1 MKPIELTEEM
11 LLSVRKPAR
20 YVGQE
25 HNMIKKD
32 WSDDIVK
39 VCLCFPDLY
48 EIGMSH
54 LGLKILYDIVN
65 KRNDA
70 LCERSFAPGIDME
83 EVMIKNKIPLFSL
96 ESKMGLSAFDIIGF
110 SLQHELTYTNLLNM
124 LHLSGIPLKAKERV
138 NGNFPLIIAGGTCAF
153 NPEPLSDF
161 IDAFVIGDG
170 EEAIGDI
177 IEAYKRIDKGGT
189 PLLEELSTIEGVYV
203 PRCHDGSKKIKK
215 RLLKELKDE
224 YFPTAPIVPYITTVH
239 DRVTLEIMRGCP
251 NKCSF
256 CQATHIYSPVR
267 IRKPEN
273 ILKLAKETY
282 ENTGLDEVSLL
293 SLSSSNYPQISKL
306 ISGLTEVFKGLGVGI
321 SLPSLRI
328 EEQLDKLPSLISA
341 VKKSG
346 LTFAPEV
353 GTEKMLD
360 VINKQI
366 DFEELFRALKKAY
379 KAGWR
384 KIKLYFM
391 IGLPDEE
398 NNDVEAIIELADKVA
413 KLKKEVSSHPADVTV
428 SVSSFIPKPH
438 TPFERLSMASADALK
453 SKQGLLKKRVFKKK
467 YLRLKWH
474 DVETSILEGVFS
486 RGDSRLGDVLKDA
499 WEAGARF
506 DSWDEHFK
514 PQIWEEAFLKNNINK
529 DDYLTG
535 YGTNERLA
543 WDHIGIM

>member
-1 MKPIELTEEM
+1 
-11 LLSVRKPAR
+11 
-20 YVGQE
+20 
-25 HNMIKKD
+25 
-32 WSDDIVK
+32 
-39 VCLCFPDLY
+39 
-48 EIGMSH
+48 
-54 LGLKILYDIVN
+54 
-65 KRNDA
+65 
-70 LCERSFAPGIDME
+70 
-83 EVMIKNKIPLFSL
+83 
-96 ESKMGLSAFDIIGF
+96 
-110 SLQHELTYTNLLNM
+110 
-124 LHLSGIPLKAKERV
+124 
-138 NGNFPLIIAGGTCAF
+138 
-153 NPEPLSDF
+153 
-161 IDAFVIGDG
+161 
-170 EEAIGDI
+170 
-177 IEAYKRIDKGGT
+177 
-189 PLLEELSTIEGVYV
+189 
-203 PRCHDGSKKIKK
+203 
-215 RLLKELKDE
+215 
-224 YFPTAPIVPYITTVH
+224 
-239 DRVTLEIMRGCP
+239 
-251 NKCSF
+251 
-256 CQATHIYSPVR
+256 
-267 IRKPEN
+267 
-273 ILKLAKETY
+273 
-282 ENTGLDEVSLL
+282 VSLL